1 MRLDGI
7 IFDLDGTLGDTLP
20 ICYAAF
26 RASLLQFVG
35 RHYSDAEICALF
47 GPSEEGVF
55 QNVAPAQAEAAL
67 EMYLQAYER
76 EHASCTAP
84 FPGVDRLLAWLRE
97 HGVKQAIVTGKGPRS
112 AAISLRRL
120 GLSSY
125 FDLVEAG
132 SPEGAV
138 KPAAI
143 RAVLNAWNADPA
155 RVAYVGDAPSDIDAA
170 RQVGTL
176 AIAAAWAPA
185 ALATA
190 SELRARHPDATFTTV
205 DAFVAWLDEQTAP
218 SDDEV
223 EPAGNVANQRE
234 KRVP

>member
-20 ICYAAF
+20 VCYAAF
-26 RASLLQFVG
+26 RASLLRFVG
-35 RHYSDAEICALF
+35 RHYSDAEIRALF

-55 QNVAPAQAEAAL
+55 QNVVPARAEAAL

-84 FPGVDRLLAWLRE
+84 FPGVDRLLAWLRAHE
-97 HGVKQAIVTGKGPRS
+97 VKQAIVTGKGPRS
-112 AAISLRRL
+112 AAISLQRL
-120 GLSSY
+120 GLSAY

-143 RAVLNAWNADPA
+143 RAVLNAWDADA
-155 RVAYVGDAPSDIDAA
+155 TRVAYVGDAPSDVDAA

-176 AIAAAWAPA
+176 ALAAAWAPA
-185 ALATA
+185 APMYEA
-190 SELRARHPDATFTTV
+190 EVQARHPDATFTTV
-205 DAFVAWLDEQTAP
+205 DAFIGWLEEQTTP
-218 SDDEV
+218 SD
-223 EPAGNVANQRE
+223 AAARL
-234 KRVP
+234 

>member
-1 MRLDGI
+1 MNGSMRLDGI

-26 RASLLQFVG
+26 RASLLRFTG
-35 RHYSDAEICALF
+35 RHYSDAEIRALF

-67 EMYLQAYER
+67 EMYVQAYER

-97 HGVKQAIVTGKGPRS
+97 HEVKQAIVTGKGPRS
-112 AAISLRRL
+112 AVISLQHL
-120 GLSSY
+120 GLSAY
-125 FDLVEAG
+125 FDIVEAG
-132 SPEGAV
+132 SPRGAV

-143 RAVLNAWNADPA
+143 RAVLGAWDADPA
-155 RVAYVGDAPSDIDAA
+155 RVAYVGDAPSDVDAA
-170 RQVGTL
+170 RQVGAL

-185 ALATA
+185 TLATA
-190 SELRARHPDATFTTV
+190 SELRARHPDATFTDV
-205 DAFVAWLDEQTAP
+205 DAFVAWLDEQTTP
-218 SDDEV
+218 SDVEV
-223 EPAGNVANQRE
+223 EPAINAADR
-234 KRVP
+234 